1 MRTAALSGLALVVV
15 LAFANP
21 ALARTEVDWET
32 TPPVTGDVVGGEV
45 RIDGT
50 GTHPL
55 LTISDLAIA
64 SDSYAIRGSV
74 RYEAVGGAG
83 YLEMWSYFADGG
95 AYFSRTLGSSGTVA
109 SLNGTSDGRTFE
121 VPFFLN
127 GSPGPER
134 VELNL
139 VLPDGGTVWIGPL
152 ELVGFDTGDA
162 WWTEGQAG
170 IVGAVGGTIA
180 GLSGAALGLLGRRLG
195 SRRFVMGLLVGGAI
209 AGGVLL
215 LVALVAIIDGQP
227 RHVWYPLGLLGVILA
242 LVDGFLIP
250 TMRRNYAAAELQRMH
265 ALDA

>member
-1 MRTAALSGLALVVV
+1 MRTAALSNLALVVV
-15 LAFANP
+15 LAVANP
-21 ALARTEVDWET
+21 ALAQTEVDWET
-32 TPPVTGDVVGGEV
+32 TPPAAGDVIDGEV

-55 LTISDLAIA
+55 LTISDPDITG
-64 SDSYAIRGSV
+64 DSYAITGPV
-74 RYEAVGGAG
+74 RYQAVGGTG

-95 AYFSRTLGSSGTVA
+95 AYFSRTLGTSGTVA
-109 SLNGTSDGRTFE
+109 SLSGTSDGRVFE

-152 ELVGFDTGDA
+152 ELAGFDTGDA

-170 IVGAVGGTIA
+170 IVGAVGGITA
-180 GLSGAALGLLGRRLG
+180 GLAGAVLGVLGRRLRN
-195 SRRFVMGLLVGGAI
+195 RRFVMGLLVGGAI
-209 AGGVLL
+209 VGGVLL

-227 RHVWYPLGLLGVILA
+227 RHVWYPLGLLGGILA
-242 LVDGFLIP
+242 LVDGFMIP
-250 TMRRNYAAAELQRMH
+250 TMCRNYAAAELQRMH